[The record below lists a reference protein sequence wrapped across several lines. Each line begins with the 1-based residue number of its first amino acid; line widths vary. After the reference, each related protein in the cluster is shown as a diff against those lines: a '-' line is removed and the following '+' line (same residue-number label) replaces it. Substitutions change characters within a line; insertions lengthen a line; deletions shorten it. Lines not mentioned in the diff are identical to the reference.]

1 MSVTASLQRNYF
13 RNGKQ
18 KRGSIH
24 FQNPPKFVKGFL
36 VASTTSYYIF
46 CFDILCV
53 SLDVFK
59 ENR

>member
-24 FQNPPKFVKGFL
+24 FQNPPKFEKGFPL
-36 VASTTSYYIF
+36 ASSTSYYIF
-46 CFDILCV
+46 CFDIHCF

-59 ENR
+59 KNR